1 MLLWCHS
8 DSELCKICVLL
19 AGFFFLSKVN
29 IFQCY
34 FVMQHYNTLINSA
47 IKLQMQSFHYFHY
60 KDSLVGWWEERNK
73 KRSSSVP
80 LIPTC
85 ALQSADLSW
94 CVGRRKTA
102 EGSTTS
108 EEQRYKLFV
117 SLLHKTQKLHTK
129 QTCFT
134 SHTTSTLCKH
144 QHQRWAVTRY
154 SNVFLVIR
162 LLFSSKD

>member
-1 MLLWCHS
+1 
-8 DSELCKICVLL
+8 
-19 AGFFFLSKVN
+19 
-29 IFQCY
+29 
-34 FVMQHYNTLINSA
+34 MQHYNTLINSA
-47 IKLQMQSFHYFHY
+47 IKLQMQLFHYFHY

-117 SLLHKTQKLHTK
+117 SLLHKTKTAHKTNVLY
-129 QTCFT
+129 FT
-134 SHTTSTLCKH
+134 HNIDSLQASAPEMGSNTL
-144 QHQRWAVTRY
+144 Q
-154 SNVFLVIR
+154 
-162 LLFSSKD
+162 